1 MKKISALLFVAALLA
16 ACSGD
21 GKGTDA
27 SKDMEFGDV
36 SEKVDYAVS
45 TYDELP
51 VCTAKREGAT
61 AFAYDAGK
69 AYICKDNDWADNDS
83 LTNLIYNS
91 ASMDSGK
98 SEHKSASSK
107 NGSEPDDSGESAAK
121 SSSSKQYVN
130 VRDLIWDMPKE
141 SFFNPNI
148 EYGTMTDERDGKVYK
163 TVKIGDQ
170 VWMAENLN
178 YDDSVAMPSLKGKM
192 LDCGDKVG
200 NCALAGRMYGWTAAI
215 DSLALAH
222 NMENPQY
229 CGECTLPPRVQGVC
243 PNGWHLPNFEE
254 WEILATTTRN
264 SGNLKSNSG
273 WINGDRCILDSCKST
288 DAYGFSAVPFGSK
301 EDSSFA
307 GNETRYVLGG
317 FGERAVFQAA
327 YVDGY
332 GSGYIEIYDD
342 WDDPFSQTY
351 RRRSGGEV
359 YASVRCLKDDGPAP
373 KAEESRLNPDVAYD
387 SLIDERDGQVYKT
400 VKIGAQV
407 WMAENLNYDD
417 GKSKCVNDDA
427 ENCKVLG
434 RLYTWDAAYSGCPNG
449 WRLPDSSEWNHLFM
463 DASGILGARSTRA
476 LTSQSG
482 WSLKEKGSNTTGFS
496 AITTFFWGAAK
507 DEKRDVYCATVG
519 NGVHAVPQDKAREYY
534 VRCVKNGA
542 IAEAKAN
549 PISLDVV
556 YDSMTDDRDGKVY
569 KTVKIGEQTWM
580 AENLNYDD
588 SVATPSL
595 NGRSWCYD
603 NESENCDVRGRLYT
617 WSAAID
623 SVTLANDA
631 DNPRNCGATRKTCYL
646 FGPVRGICPSGWHLP
661 VFEEWET
668 LYASVGGYS
677 VAGWFLKS
685 VIGWGEEGN
694 GSDAY
699 GFSAFPAGQFASK
712 EKTFDKKDSLVRFW
726 STDEENTG
734 LPDNTGNVYCMTL
747 DAGDKAIFGLCPLF
761 DAYSVRCIKDSP
773 AE

>member
-1 MKKISALLFVAALLA
+1 MAFSGSWRFSVKKISALLFVAALLA

-130 VRDLIWDMPKE
+130 VRELIWDMPKE

-229 CGECTLPPRVQGVC
+229 CGACCLPPRVQGVC
-243 PNGWHLPNFEE
+243 PDGWHLPNFEE
-254 WEILATTTRN
+254 WQILSTTTRN

-273 WINGDRCILDSCKST
+273 WINGDNCILDSCKST
-288 DAYGFSAVPFGSK
+288 DAYGFSAVPFGYK

-307 GNETRYVLGG
+307 GNGTMYVLGG
-317 FGERAVFQAA
+317 FGYRAVFQVAD
-327 YVDGY
+327 VDGY
-332 GSGYIEIYDD
+332 GSGYTGIDD
-342 WDDPFSQTY
+342 GWETLLYQKY
-351 RRRSGGEV
+351 RRLGGEI

-449 WRLPDSSEWNHLFM
+449 WHLPDSSEWNDLFM
-463 DASGILGARSTRA
+463 DASGVIGYRTRES
-476 LTSQSG
+476 LKSRSG
-482 WSLKEKGSNTTGFS
+482 WSPRDIGTNTTGFS
-496 AITTFFWGAAK
+496 AMTSVFWS
-507 DEKRDVYCATVG
+507 ATEDKWG
-519 NGVHAVPQDKAREYY
+519 EAYRADIDRGIGVVPQDKALEYY

-549 PISLDVV
+549 PINLDVV

-588 SVATPSL
+588 SVATPNL

-603 NESENCDVRGRLYT
+603 NESENCGSRGRLYT
-617 WSAAID
+617 WFAAID
-623 SVTLANDA
+623 SVEV
-631 DNPRNCGATRKTCYL
+631 KYL
-646 FGPVRGICPSGWHLP
+646 SVAVQGICPSGWHLP
-661 VFEEWET
+661 QPQEWET

-699 GFSAFPAGQFASK
+699 GFSAFPAGQFASIG
-712 EKTFDKKDSLVRFW
+712 KTFDKKDSLVRFW
-726 STDEENTG
+726 SSEKRTDDRNA
-734 LPDNTGNVYCMTL
+734 VCMTF
-747 DAGDKAIFGLCPLF
+747 DAGDKAILDYQPLL

>member
-1 MKKISALLFVAALLA
+1 MAFSGSWRFSVKKISALLFVAALLA

-61 AFAYDAGK
+61 AFTYDAGK

-130 VRDLIWDMPKE
+130 VRELIWDMPKE

-229 CGECTLPPRVQGVC
+229 CGTCCLPPRVQGVC
-243 PNGWHLPNFEE
+243 PDGWHLPNFEE

-317 FGERAVFQAA
+317 FGDRAVFQAA

-351 RRRSGGEV
+351 RRWGGEV

-449 WRLPDSSEWNHLFM
+449 WHLPDDSEWNDLFM
-463 DASGILGARSTRA
+463 DASGDIGYRNRKSLKSR
-476 LTSQSG
+476 SG
-482 WSLKEKGSNTTGFS
+482 WSPRDIGTNTTGFS
-496 AITTFFWGAAK
+496 AMTSVFWT
-507 DEKRDVYCATVG
+507 ATDDKWG
-519 NGVHAVPQDKAREYY
+519 DAYYADIDGGIGPVHQDKALEFH

-588 SVATPSL
+588 SVATPNL

-603 NESENCDVRGRLYT
+603 NESENCGSRGRLYT
-617 WSAAID
+617 WFAAID
-623 SVTLANDA
+623 SVEV
-631 DNPRNCGATRKTCYL
+631 KYL
-646 FGPVRGICPSGWHLP
+646 FVAVQGICPSGWHLP
-661 VFEEWET
+661 QPEEWET

-726 STDEENTG
+726 SSEKSDDRNA
-734 LPDNTGNVYCMTL
+734 VCMTF
-747 DAGDKAIFGLCPLF
+747 DAGDKAILDYQPLF